1 MLGSEYASYFD
12 ERIFLNGV
20 DRENEACLDCVQFGE
35 SGYVTAREKPSHH
48 QGNERTHHRPMFPP
62 AVPSSSR
69 WLQSFEGR
77 VSSFWAVTSQPGK
90 SPERVPPIAAILPL
104 LWVPTGQGLSC
115 HAGFGPCRCHLS
127 AWEWPLP
134 SLDSRWNV
142 TAYKSPLQCRIP
154 QSLTSSLRKCP
165 PPFIEATVSTTIVLI
180 LGNILA
186 SPPH

>member
-20 DRENEACLDCVQFGE
+20 DRENEACLDCVQLGE

-90 SPERVPPIAAILPL
+90 SPERVPPHC
-104 LWVPTGQGLSC
+104 C
-115 HAGFGPCRCHLS
+115 H
-127 AWEWPLP
+127 
-134 SLDSRWNV
+134 
-142 TAYKSPLQCRIP
+142 
-154 QSLTSSLRKCP
+154 
-165 PPFIEATVSTTIVLI
+165 
-180 LGNILA
+180 LA
-186 SPPH
+186 SPVGAHWTRSELSCRLWSLQVSSLCLGMTFTLSSLKVECHRLQEPTAVQDSAVSHFLSS